1 MAARDKLV
9 EQFRA
14 DEVARAAGISRRKVS
29 LSEVDKRRTQ
39 LWGISIFLVVAVTMA
54 LALSTVGAEFLPQQL
69 RLEQLEDLSTW
80 IVVVL
85 VGGLALAFLVYVI
98 EKEMSLRRLSSL
110 LIEERV
116 LSAALSNRIAEISRL
131 SEMGKAINTTLDLK
145 DVLQMILTSA
155 LDLLGGDEGS
165 IMLADEEDKGLRV
178 VAYQGTTLEDS
189 IESLGSGISGRVAV
203 SRTPTLIQGSD
214 TPPGAGHPERGIH
227 SAMSV
232 PLIRRDELVGVLNVN
247 ETKGRREFTEQ
258 DLNALGFFAEH
269 AAVAIGNARLFEHER
284 ETVQRLEELDRLK
297 SDFVATV
304 SHELKTPL
312 TAIIGSAQ
320 TLNRRRERMN
330 PEQQES
336 LVGMIERQGNRL
348 LRLVEDVLTTARIE
362 SRIPKLRRELIE
374 LKELAK
380 IVVEDL
386 AHSDIG
392 RGRDVSI
399 EHEPEQPQ
407 IWGDLGAIQQ
417 VMQNLV
423 ENALKYSEAGTKILI
438 RVAEHPTEGVIEV
451 VDEGQGMTDE
461 QIRGI
466 FERFHQIDSSSTRDK
481 GGFGLGLYIVK
492 NLVEAHNGTVDVEST
507 PGRGTTFRVHLPKR
521 SRDIEA
527 QAEAQAAP
535 S

>member
-1 MAARDKLV
+1 MALRDELTAS
-9 EQFRA
+9 FRA
-14 DEVARAAGISRRKVS
+14 DEVARAAGISRRKLS

-69 RLEQLEDLSTW
+69 RLEQLQDLSTW
-80 IVVVL
+80 VVVVL

-98 EKEMSLRRLSSL
+98 EKEMSLRRLSVL

-131 SEMGKAINTTLDLK
+131 SEMGKAINTTLELK

-155 LDLLGGDEGS
+155 LELLGGDEGS
-165 IMLADEEDKGLRV
+165 IMLVDEEDKKLHV
-178 VAYQGTTLEDS
+178 VASEGTELDDYAEP
-189 IESLGSGISGRVAV
+189 IGSGIAGRVALARLPELIHG
-203 SRTPTLIQGSD
+203 SATPAGS
-214 TPPGAGHPERGIH
+214 GHPERGIH

-247 ETKGRREFTEQ
+247 ETQGRREFTEQ

-269 AAVAIGNARLFEHER
+269 AAVAIGNARLFEQER
-284 ETVQRLEELDRLK
+284 DTVARLEELDRLK

-320 TLNRRRERMN
+320 TLNRRRDRMN
-330 PEQQES
+330 AEQQAT
-336 LVGMIERQGNRL
+336 LVAMIERQGNRL

-362 SRIPKLRRELIE
+362 SRVPKLRRELIE
-374 LKELAK
+374 LRHLAQ
-380 IVVEDL
+380 IVSEDL

-392 RGRDVSI
+392 QGREISVFA
-399 EHEPEQPQ
+399 EPDDPTA
-407 IWGDLGAIQQ
+407 WGDMGAIQQ
-417 VMQNLV
+417 VLQNLV
-423 ENALKYSEAGTKILI
+423 ENALKYSDRDKGVEI
-438 RVAEHPTEGVIEV
+438 RLRGLEGESVIEV
-451 VDEGQGMTDE
+451 VDHGEGMTQE
-461 QIRGI
+461 EIQSI
-466 FERFHQIDSSSTRDK
+466 FDRFHQIDSSSTRDK

-492 NLVEAHNGTVDVEST
+492 NLVEAHNGAVEVESA
-507 PGRGTTFRVHLPKR
+507 PGTGSTFRVRLPQR
-521 SRDIEA
+521 SEVREPEA
-527 QAEAQAAP
+527 PQT